1 MKEEA
6 IARFDYPEELK
17 EKLIE
22 LVVYQNYSKEEV
34 AKKYGLVNT
43 YMLTHWIIGYKKK
56 LEKGAVTLAP
66 MEKPKTKDAVEL
78 RKRIKDLEKALEK
91 ANVLIYG
98 LNSMIDHAE
107 KAHKVPI
114 RKRVVPNSKADHG
127 EMHYKDGL
135 RANCRTYN

>member
-43 YMLTHWIIGYKKK
+43 YMLTNWIIGYKKK

-66 MEKPKTKDAVEL
+66 MEKPKTKDAAEL
-78 RKRIKDLEKALEK
+78 KKRIKDLEKALEK

-107 KAHKVPI
+107 KAHKFPI
-114 RKRVVPNSKADHG
+114 RKKG
-127 EMHYKDGL
+127 GTKQ
-135 RANCRTYN
+135 